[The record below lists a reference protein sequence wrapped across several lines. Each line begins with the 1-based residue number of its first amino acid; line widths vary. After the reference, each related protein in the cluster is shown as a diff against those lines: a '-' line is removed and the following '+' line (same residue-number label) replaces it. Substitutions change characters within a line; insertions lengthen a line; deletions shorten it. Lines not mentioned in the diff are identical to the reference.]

1 MKQYYLENF
10 SNFERFLFTF
20 CGTNFFFLITSFFL
34 FLFFFLVL
42 TENKQVLEKKQL
54 FLDIGRNEMLRCC
67 KIRPIMLDGSFMV
80 NIKTRIPRLERGS
93 GLLTMVSS
101 SYTECRSLTEDL
113 WMQKTGI
120 CSLLHNIRKRWAELL
135 ISLLTTCE
143 PVRLVVDGD
152 TC

>member
-54 FLDIGRNEMLRCC
+54 LLDIGRNEMFRCSMQN
-67 KIRPIMLDGSFMV
+67 KTNYVRRFIHGKYQDANSTSGKRIRTSDNGELFIDRVQESDG
-80 NIKTRIPRLERGS
+80 
-93 GLLTMVSS
+93 GLMNA
-101 SYTECRSLTEDL
+101 ED
-113 WMQKTGI
+113 WNMFIIT
-120 CSLLHNIRKRWAELL
+120 
-135 ISLLTTCE
+135 
-143 PVRLVVDGD
+143 
-152 TC
+152 